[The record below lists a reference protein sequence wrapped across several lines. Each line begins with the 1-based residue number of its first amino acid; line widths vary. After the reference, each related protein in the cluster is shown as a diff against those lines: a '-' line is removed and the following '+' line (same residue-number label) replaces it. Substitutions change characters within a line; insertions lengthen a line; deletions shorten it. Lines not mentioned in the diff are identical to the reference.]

1 MKGQELKAT
10 RAVSSGEGKEEMDG
24 KTFKKKHSLTTDTKM
39 FNTHKICSASPLPRE
54 GPRRGIY
61 GRCKA
66 YIGEWS
72 LKHCLQ
78 QEVLRSN
85 IKVRQ

>member
-1 MKGQELKAT
+1 
-10 RAVSSGEGKEEMDG
+10 MDG
-24 KTFKKKHSLTTDTKM
+24 KTFKKKHNLTTDTKM
-39 FNTHKICSASPLPRE
+39 FNTHKICSASLLPRE

-72 LKHCLQ
+72 LKHCVQ

>member
-1 MKGQELKAT
+1 
-10 RAVSSGEGKEEMDG
+10 MDG
-24 KTFKKKHSLTTDTKM
+24 KTFKKKHNLTTDTKM

-61 GRCKA
+61 GRRKA

-72 LKHCLQ
+72 LKHCVQ

-85 IKVRQ
+85 IKVRQWKTDERNRDASIR